1 MTSKKKNDKGPAA
14 APKGLEKWGEYFGK
28 GEVGGAAAGAAAPQ
42 AEAGETVQVAQTAVG
57 AEPAREPESVAGDTE
72 PMPVVQEAQP
82 APAPVPAMSDTAA
95 SASIPS
101 THLPFDKFFRTAT
114 GTAPYA
120 YQRAFAESPTL
131 PDLLEAPTG
140 SGKTATAVLGW
151 LWRRRHG
158 NAEQRAEAGRR
169 LVFCLPM
176 RTLVEQTERAA
187 RLWASRLGLDPSE
200 LGIHTL
206 MGGAV
211 DDEWEGHPD
220 RDCVLI
226 GTQDQ
231 LLSRALMRG
240 YAMSRYAWPIHFAL
254 LNNDCTW
261 IMDEVQLMGVGAS
274 TAAQLQAFR
283 EKLAVAGSAKT
294 VWMTA
299 TLAEGRLRT
308 VDVRR
313 PLVRLP
319 FQGDEAPLRKRLHA
333 NKTLSKAATTGGK
346 KTGAALAKEIGDR
359 HEQGTL
365 TLVVVNRV
373 ARAQELYALLLKDKR
388 VEATALIH
396 SRFRPADR
404 GPIQERALSG
414 SFRGVLVATQ
424 AIEAGVDISAKT
436 VFTELA
442 PWSSVVQRFGRLNR
456 AGEHAEARAIWIDL
470 DTEDDDSCLPYEA
483 GALVAART
491 RLLDLRSVSPAE
503 LAAIPQDPE
512 EPALPVVRR
521 KDLLELFDTEPD
533 LAGHDIDISPYIR
546 ATEDRDVQVAW
557 RAIGKDA
564 PDVDTPDL
572 QRDELCSVPIYELRK
587 LIKDKEAWR
596 FDSLKRRWVE
606 AEPQRIFP
614 GLAVLVD
621 VSVGGYLAD
630 RGFTRNKD
638 DVPDPVVRGGGR
650 VPDFDEADRLTYG
663 VQDYVT
669 LKVHAEDTAE
679 EMTRLLEALSVL
691 TSDTAPDQE
700 LIEAARWHDTGK
712 AHAAFQQMLIDKL
725 PSDDERRSGGPWAKS
740 DRVHSG
746 RNPRRFF
753 RHELASALAW
763 MASGKSDLG
772 AFVVAAHHGKVRLSL
787 RARPGEEPPGSD
799 PSKRFAHGVHD
810 GDLLPPVDLG
820 SGVAVPEQA
829 LSLACMELGGGGES
843 ASWAD
848 RMLRLLEE
856 HGPFRLAYVEMLIR
870 IADWRAS
877 RKRAPEIGG
886 VRG

>member
-1 MTSKKKNDKGPAA
+1 MASKKKIDKGPAP
-14 APKGLEKWGEYFGK
+14 APKGLDKWGQFFAK
-28 GEVGGAAAGAAAPQ
+28 GEAGAAE
-42 AEAGETVQVAQTAVG
+42 AEASKDEMAPEAEGS
-57 AEPAREPESVAGDTE
+57 EPAREPAPDAAEKAHVTAALD
-72 PMPVVQEAQP
+72 AQP
-82 APAPVPAMSDTAA
+82 ARLPLPSRSHAAAP
-95 SASIPS
+95 ASIPPP
-101 THLPFDKFFRTAT
+101 HLPFDEFFRMAT

-120 YQRAFAESPTL
+120 YQRAFAEAPTL

-176 RTLVEQTERAA
+176 RTLVEQTERVA
-187 RLWASRLGLDPSE
+187 RLWASRLVLGPTE

-220 RDCVLI
+220 RDCLLI

-283 EKLAVAGSAKT
+283 ERLAVAGSAKT

-313 PLVRLP
+313 PLTRLP
-319 FQGDEAPLRKRLHA
+319 FQGDEAPLRKRLRA
-333 NKTLSKAATTGGK
+333 NKTLSRATTTGGK
-346 KTGAALAKEIGDR
+346 KTLVALAKEIGDR

-388 VEATALIH
+388 VEAAALIH

-404 GPIQERALSG
+404 GPIQERTLSG
-414 SFRGVLVATQ
+414 RFHGVLVATQ
-424 AIEAGVDISAKT
+424 AIEAGVDLSAKT
-436 VFTELA
+436 LFTELA

-456 AGEHAEARAIWIDL
+456 AGEHAEAGAIWIDL
-470 DTEDDDSCLPYEA
+470 DTEDDDCCLPYEA
-483 GALVAART
+483 GALVTART
-491 RLLDLRSVSPAE
+491 RLVNLRSVSPAD
-503 LAAIPQDPE
+503 LAAIPHDPE
-512 EPALPVVRR
+512 EPALPVLRS

-533 LAGHDIDISPYIR
+533 LAGHDIDVSPYIR

-557 RAIGKDA
+557 RAIGKEPPGA
-564 PDVDTPDL
+564 DTPDL
-572 QRDELCSVPIYELRK
+572 QRDELCSVPVYELRK
-587 LIKDKEAWR
+587 LVKDKEAWR

-606 AEPQRIFP
+606 VEPQRIFP
-614 GLAVLVD
+614 GLALLVD

-638 DVPDPVVRGGGR
+638 DVPSPVVRRDGE
-650 VPDFDEADRLTYG
+650 VPDFDEADRLTFG
-663 VQDYVT
+663 AQDYVT
-669 LKVHAEDTAE
+669 LAVHAEDTAE
-679 EMTRLLEALSVL
+679 EMTRLLEALSAL
-691 TSDTAPDQE
+691 TSGTAPVQD
-700 LIEAARWHDTGK
+700 LVDAARWHDAGK
-712 AHAAFQQMLIDKL
+712 AHAAFQQMMIDKL

-763 MASGKSDLG
+763 TAAGKSDLG
-772 AFVVAAHHGKVRLSL
+772 AFMVAAHHGKVRLSL

-799 PSKRFAHGVHD
+799 PSRRFAHGVHD
-810 GDLLPPVDLG
+810 GDHLPAIDLG

-877 RKRAPEIGG
+877 RKRAPAIGG